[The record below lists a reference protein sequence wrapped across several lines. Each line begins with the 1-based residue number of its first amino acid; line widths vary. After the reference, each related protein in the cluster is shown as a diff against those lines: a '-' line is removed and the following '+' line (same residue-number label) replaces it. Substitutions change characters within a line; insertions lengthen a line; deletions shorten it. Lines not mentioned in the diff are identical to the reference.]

1 MEPLFFYK
9 KASLV
14 MSADT
19 LLPSDSNQWASGILD
34 ELLKQAPYVN
44 AFSPLVQ
51 MDKVDSNKGYGFGYI
66 KIQSNG
72 NNATIPVVIKNGK
85 MSPLDVFFDSDG
97 KGYPLSEERFN
108 EVLLNPKLFGG
119 AISAESAHNKHL
131 GNMLT
136 PPWENLGGF
145 QHLDQN
151 TSFYEKTSMLAALR
165 GTVRKDDLVKLAS
178 WVQSTE
184 GRVYLDSA
192 PAEKFLA
199 ATMLEVAPSHHSRSV
214 KTAHVIQFRKV
225 GDSYFVKVAA
235 PNDFAPAPEME
246 VPKREVEETLPP
258 QDMAQLESQGD
269 VTVQSPPGAIPPAPQ
284 VVQDAQF
291 IPAVNYGVYRVQTVT
306 GEDNVGWIFP
316 QVLTYAMQPLPM
328 KLFADGRQH
337 AMQQEIA
344 GVPVGQ
350 GSSLPNVPVSGAGFF
365 YLTKGATTVAFAPLM
380 VKGTSVD
387 PSGNTMYMCQGMV
400 TGATINI
407 TKVPGIAMPTEYGP
421 ETYAIPEE
429 CGFMPLGDP
438 SHKLLGDAPQ
448 ATANNST
455 AQAKMASG
463 MVVKARV
470 TSDGTV
476 SLSGPA
482 LNGVEANFL
491 KTAEAKFL
499 LACMGVSP
507 KDSAIKIANAYKFRG
522 MVDFFVSQPI
532 TPRSFNKIAKRTGH
546 IDEFIS
552 SVKVAMYKEAA
563 EIVAVDP
570 GSADAI
576 LSLSFLSADNL
587 QRFISYLPKLQEAM
601 SALANLLLASRL
613 GLMQIPE
620 ESCSNALKALDKAV
634 QGLKLLQVADQ
645 TAA

>member
-9 KASLV
+9 KAALV
-14 MSADT
+14 MAADSN
-19 LLPSDSNQWASGILD
+19 LPSDSNQWSSSILD

-44 AFSPLVQ
+44 SFSPMVQ
-51 MDKVDSNKGYGFGYI
+51 LDKIDSNKGYGFGMI
-66 KIQSNG
+66 KIESNG
-72 NNATIPVVIKNGK
+72 NSASIPIVIKDGK
-85 MSPLDVFFDSDG
+85 LSPLDVFFDSNG
-97 KGYPLSEERFN
+97 KGFPLSEERFN
-108 EVLLNPKLFGG
+108 EVLLNPTLFGG
-119 AISAESAHNKHL
+119 TISAESAANKHL

-151 TSFYEKTSMLAALR
+151 LSFYEKTSMLAALR
-165 GTVRKDDLVKLAS
+165 GTVRKEDVAKLAS
-178 WVQSTE
+178 WVNSME
-184 GRVYLDSA
+184 GKVCLDSA

-199 ATMLEVAPSHHSRSV
+199 ASVLEVAPSHHTRSV
-214 KTAHVIQFRKV
+214 KTAHVIQFRKS

-246 VPKREVEETLPP
+246 VPQREVQEALPP
-258 QDMAQLESQGD
+258 QEMAQLEQEGD
-269 VTVQSPPGAIPPAPQ
+269 VTIQSPPNAIPPATQ

-306 GEDNVGWIFP
+306 GKDNVGWVFP
-316 QVLTYAMQPLPM
+316 QVFTYAMQPLPV

-337 AMQQEIA
+337 AIQQEIT

-350 GSSLPNVPVSGAGFF
+350 GSSLPNAPITGAGFF
-365 YLTKGATTVAFAPLM
+365 YLTKGATTVAFAPVM

-387 PSGNTMYMCQGMV
+387 PSGNTVYMCQGML
-400 TGATINI
+400 TGANINI
-407 TKVPGIAMPTEYGP
+407 SLVPGVAMPMEFGP
-421 ETYAIPEE
+421 ESYAIPPE

-438 SHKLLGDAPQ
+438 SHKLLGDAAQ
-448 ATANNST
+448 ATSLNST
-455 AQAKMASG
+455 EQQKQASG
-463 MVVKARV
+463 QVIKARV
-470 TSDGTV
+470 TTDGSV
-476 SLSGPA
+476 SLAGPA

-491 KTAEAKFL
+491 KVAEAKFL

-507 KDSAIKIANAYKFRG
+507 RDSAIKLANAYKTRG
-522 MVDFFVSQPI
+522 MTNFFVSSPI
-532 TPRSFNKIAKRTGH
+532 TPRHFNKIAKSTQH
-546 IDEFIS
+546 IDSFIANI
-552 SVKVAMYKEAA
+552 KTALYKEAA
-563 EIVAVDP
+563 EVASVDP

-587 QRFISYLPKLQEAM
+587 QRFISYLPQLQDAM

-613 GLMQIPE
+613 GLAQIPE
-620 ESCSNALKALDKAV
+620 DSCSNALKALDKAV
-634 QGLKLLQVADQ
+634 QGLKLMQVSDQ